1 MIVHVLACP
10 FRTIFTGRD
19 PSSVIPL
26 TSVPP
31 AAVALDSMLQ
41 EIAELN
47 EAEVNAAVARTL
59 LLLESIMIVLLRV
72 IEIYLPIL
80 DPIKWVAR

>member
-1 MIVHVLACP
+1 M
-10 FRTIFTGRD
+10 
-19 PSSVIPL
+19 PL

-72 IEIYLPIL
+72 IRDISPDSRSDKMGGQMIVRLRHRRCHAS
-80 DPIKWVAR
+80 VGRRRSVFR

>member
-1 MIVHVLACP
+1 MPVHSALSLLAEILARSCRSRP
-10 FRTIFTGRD
+10 CR
-19 PSSVIPL
+19 
-26 TSVPP
+26 P